1 MTTAHE
7 AGTFTIGGELEV
19 NRLGYGRHADHRPRR
34 LGPATRPRRRHLE
47 ENVAAAAIR
56 LDGQDLAEL
65 SA

>member
-34 LGPATRPRRRHLE
+34 LGPATRPRR
-47 ENVAAAAIR
+47 VAAAAIR